1 MSADAY
7 KDIIHLPRPVSA
19 AHPHMPLYDRAAQ
32 FAPFKA
38 LSGYEDDAEETARLT
53 ERRVEP
59 DENAVEA
66 LDARLRLLGER
77 LSDAPEVRVTY
88 FRPDGRKEGGAYRTV
103 TGRVKKLDALSGAL
117 LLRSGE
123 RIPFADILA
132 LDGEL
137 FGEYHK
143 QIESMRLR

>member
-1 MSADAY
+1 MSKGAY
-7 KDIIHLPRPVSA
+7 DDILHLPRPVSD
-19 AHPHMPLYDRAAQ
+19 AHPRMSLYDRAAQ

-88 FRPDGRKEGGAYRTV
+88 FRPDERKEGGAYRVV
-103 TGRVKKLDALSGAL
+103 TGRVKKLDALNGAL

-132 LDGEL
+132 LEGKL
-137 FGEYHK
+137 FGE
-143 QIESMRLR
+143 